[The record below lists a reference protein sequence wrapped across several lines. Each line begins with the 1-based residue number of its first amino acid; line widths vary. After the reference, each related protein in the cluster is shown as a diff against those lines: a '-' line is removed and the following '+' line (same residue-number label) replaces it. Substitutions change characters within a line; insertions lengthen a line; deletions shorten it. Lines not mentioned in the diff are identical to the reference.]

1 MVDKKLTFFAADG
14 GKEVKSDIDENRS
27 QRAVKQSTLFKC
39 YKQVY
44 CASELTRTRIIS
56 AIWLNKP
63 PTKHASQ
70 A

>member
-1 MVDKKLTFFAADG
+1 MVDEKLTHFAADG
-14 GKEVKSDIDENRS
+14 GNEVKSDIDENRS

-56 AIWLNKP
+56 AICLNKP
-63 PTKHASQ
+63 PTKRTS
-70 A
+70 